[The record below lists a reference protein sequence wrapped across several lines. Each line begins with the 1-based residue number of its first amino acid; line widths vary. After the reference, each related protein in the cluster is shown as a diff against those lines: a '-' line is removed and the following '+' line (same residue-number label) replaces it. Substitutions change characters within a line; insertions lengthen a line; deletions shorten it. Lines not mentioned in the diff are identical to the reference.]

1 MSRRSLH
8 DADWRRRGVAVF
20 SGRLLVRPAARPDES
35 FHGYRLRVAFA
46 NGLSNPLWLDNPD
59 VSLPKAH
66 GIARWCPHCLS
77 GPQSYWREA
86 WSTGP
91 AACIAHRSWL
101 ISECVACR
109 RMLRWK
115 QVRFAFCTCGA
126 SLCEAAVEPFSDE
139 VLKLFDEQVGSGPVL
154 LQVNERWNL
163 ARYLGALSQFGL
175 RGKPLKRASRRTQ
188 NIEQQLVTAGA
199 SLITDRSACFEL
211 LDRLRVPPVSMSD
224 VPLLSEIF
232 PQLLAMLRKQ
242 LSEAERLWML
252 DLLGTYVEHS
262 LRRGTP
268 VLWER
273 KRHDFQVPAEL
284 GSRPKLRNPVI
295 ANLLVQA
302 AESVPVRRTRAGRRK
317 FAISDEQLLRLRKS
331 RNSLVALKTA
341 ARYAGMSRRRVQALV
356 EAGLIASS
364 DAWIDTRSIDR
375 LLHKVAT
382 ACGQDAAVLE
392 DPVSLAEA
400 LRLYVPIEASSA
412 FFSGI
417 MDRPVRLALSER
429 GRSTSERGRSTLR
442 DVFVERS
449 DVMSVA
455 QKAAMPD
462 SRLSVVDAARR
473 LGVKQEVM
481 YQLINAGFI
490 RAQTRKLRHR
500 TGRVVDIDD
509 LRKFDEQFAPLV
521 AVARAMGISP
531 RKAPSWAR
539 QHDIEIVTGPSID
552 GGRQY
557 WIRRQT
563 DAENSLTSEDEE

>member
-1 MSRRSLH
+1 
-8 DADWRRRGVAVF
+8 
-20 SGRLLVRPAARPDES
+20 
-35 FHGYRLRVAFA
+35 
-46 NGLSNPLWLDNPD
+46 
-59 VSLPKAH
+59 
-66 GIARWCPHCLS
+66 
-77 GPQSYWREA
+77 
-86 WSTGP
+86 
-91 AACIAHRSWL
+91 
-101 ISECVACR
+101 
-109 RMLRWK
+109 MLRWK

-199 SLITDRSACFEL
+199 SLITDWPACFEL

-232 PQLLAMLRKQ
+232 PQLLATLRKH

-273 KRHDFQVPAEL
+273 KGHDFQVPAEL
-284 GSRPKLRNPVI
+284 GSQPKLRNPVI
-295 ANLLVQA
+295 ASLLVQA
-302 AESVPVRRTRAGRRK
+302 RESVPVRRTRAGRRK

-417 MDRPVRLALSER
+417 MDRTVRLAL
-429 GRSTSERGRSTLR
+429 SERGRSTLR

-490 RAQTRKLRHR
+490 RAQIRKLRHR

-509 LRKFDEQFAPLV
+509 LRQFDEQFAPLV
-521 AVARAMGISP
+521 AVARAVGISP

-563 DAENSLTSEDEE
+563 DAENSHNSEDEE